1 MFSTNIPATP
11 GRPGG
16 QRIGARG
23 GHLEIFAPNSN
34 VRDTG
39 SSRLGSTL
47 ATLAR
52 KSYAAAERL
61 PCCNPA
67 SERQEMGGSS
77 GDAKSNTPSNTLR
90 ALVQDGTPASA
101 EFPHCCRPS
110 SAARHAAGLFT
121 AAVSRC
127 TRIHSAEVPK
137 DVSEAGLYGVPH
149 GRRSLKRRWRQEEA

>member
-1 MFSTNIPATP
+1 MFSTNTPATL

-16 QRIGARG
+16 QRIGAGG

-47 ATLAR
+47 ANLAR
-52 KSYAAAERL
+52 KSDTAAERL
-61 PCCNPA
+61 PCCAP
-67 SERQEMGGSS
+67 ERREMGGGS
-77 GDAKSNTPSNTLR
+77 GDATSNAPSNTLR
-90 ALVQDGTPASA
+90 ALGQDGAPASA
-101 EFPHCCRPS
+101 EFPHCCRSS
-110 SAARHAAGLFT
+110 SAARHAAGLFA

-127 TRIHSAEVPK
+127 TRIHSAEVPE